1 MRDAHR
7 LTARNVF
14 QRKMF
19 TGGQN
24 KSMGSS
30 GGMTAR
36 NVFRRKMFT
45 GSQNKFMGSS
55 SGMTA
60 RNAFTLI
67 EVMIAVMIISVV
79 IATLLQMR
87 GNSTHIF
94 IDLDKKLKIN
104 QYTSFFASNEN
115 YGFENKNTSL
125 DELISEFNLED
136 DLRRK
141 LKNTNIEIIYQ
152 EISTIDMSEF
162 DIGEKQEE
170 YDEDN
175 QENTEVSQMIFEV
188 GKTILKTK
196 DSSTAILRLR
206 LQ

>member
-1 MRDAHR
+1 MRNAHR
-7 LTARNVF
+7 L
-14 QRKMF
+14 
-19 TGGQN
+19 
-24 KSMGSS
+24 
-30 GGMTAR
+30 
-36 NVFRRKMFT
+36 
-45 GSQNKFMGSS
+45 
-55 SGMTA
+55 TA

-67 EVMIAVMIISVV
+67 EVMIAVVIISVV

-94 IDLDKKLKIN
+94 IDLGKKLKVN

-115 YGFENKNTSL
+115 YGFENKNISL
-125 DELISEFNLED
+125 DELLSEFDLED

-141 LKNTNIEIIYQ
+141 LKSTNVEVIYQ
-152 EISTIDMSEF
+152 ELSIIDMSEF
-162 DIGEKQEE
+162 DVGEKPK
-170 YDEDN
+170 DEFN
-175 QENTEVSQMIFEV
+175 ENTQQNSEVSQMIFEV